1 MTNLAHADVPAGSLA
16 RPCTLGGWL
25 ARAEQLYAQHEV
37 ALGQV
42 ATSAHDEALYL
53 LLRTLGLPL
62 DSDTA
67 VLARQLNA
75 SERTAVEKVLRRRL
89 VDRVPAAYLTREAF
103 LGEYRFYVDE
113 RVIIPRSYFLEII
126 SQVDRWLKKATT
138 VTRAADVCTG
148 SGCLAILL
156 AHRFPAAH
164 VDAIDLSA
172 AALAVAKI
180 NVHEHG
186 LADRVLLHRSNVF
199 NRIPPVRYEVI
210 VCNPPYEPSSLMKTL
225 SPEFQ
230 KEPRLAL
237 DGGPFGSVEL
247 ARQHSGF
254 TVERQA
260 ERPQQEIERLV
271 VRGSGHLTE
280 GGRVLRVELFRA
292 RQPAAKRGGPCEGAG
307 GNISGSALL
316 WHADLVSPAG
326 FLHQAPDDIIVHE

>member
-103 LGEYRFYVDE
+103 LGEHRFYVDE

-126 SQVDRWLKKATT
+126 PQLDRWLKKATT

-156 AHRFPAAH
+156 AHRFPDAQI
-164 VDAIDLSA
+164 DAIDLSA

-237 DGGPFGSVEL
+237 DGGKDGLDVIRTLIAQARDRLTDNGLLLIEVGGLRNAMEAAFGQLKLRWLPTQDGAHCVCL
-247 ARQHSGF
+247 IVARRLHGF
-254 TVERQA
+254 
-260 ERPQQEIERLV
+260 
-271 VRGSGHLTE
+271 
-280 GGRVLRVELFRA
+280 
-292 RQPAAKRGGPCEGAG
+292 QPTLET
-307 GNISGSALL
+307 
-316 WHADLVSPAG
+316 D
-326 FLHQAPDDIIVHE
+326 